1 MKQSNMVAEGFFSV
15 DSLVGVHVLVVDGD
29 QECRHLLSAILRYCG
44 ALVTTTASAEEALNV
59 MSVAKCDVLVVEL
72 TLPRVSGVELIQ
84 RVRALKPEQGG
95 VVRAI
100 ALSSQRRDPDAV
112 AAAGFDAHLIK
123 PIEPW
128 ALCRLVAMLALGG
141 HAED

>member
-1 MKQSNMVAEGFFSV
+1 MVAEGFFSV

-29 QECRHLLSAILRYCG
+29 EESRRLLAAILRYCG
-44 ALVTTTASAEEALNV
+44 ALVTTTASADEALNV
-59 MSVAKCDVLVVEL
+59 MSVVKCDVLVVEL
-72 TLPRVSGVELIQ
+72 VLPRESGVDLIQ

-100 ALSSQRRDPDAV
+100 ALSDGRRDLDDSAS
-112 AAAGFDAHLIK
+112 AGFDAHLIK

-128 ALCRLVAMLALGG
+128 ALCRLVAMLTFGG
-141 HAED
+141 RGDD